1 MGIGH
6 RVDPSEHEFLG
17 AGVMIKHVLPAAGSV
32 NKPAAQVDAGPQLQ
46 PAEERRRSQRVI
58 IQVPV
63 TLELEAGGSKV
74 TVKAKTAS
82 VNDQG
87 AMLIC
92 TKNFAVDTRFEL
104 VNDRTSKRQSCR
116 VTRTAAENQQ
126 GYLIPVAFSA
136 SAPGF
141 WQISFPPPGWKPLE
155 N

>member
-1 MGIGH
+1 MNKQALRPPGI
-6 RVDPSEHEFLG
+6 
-17 AGVMIKHVLPAAGSV
+17 V

-63 TLELEAGGSKV
+63 TLELVAGGSKV
-74 TVKAKTAS
+74 KVKAKTAS

-87 AMLIC
+87 AMLISP
-92 TKNFAVDTRFEL
+92 KNFPVDTELEL
-104 VNDRTSKRQSCR
+104 VNERTSQKQSCR
-116 VTRTAAENQQ
+116 VTRTAAENQH

-141 WQISFPPPGWKPLE
+141 WQICFPPPGWKPLE